1 MEEYIK
7 IKYYSKSMGESV
19 DIEEMHPQH
28 LSNAIHK
35 AVKGD
40 YPIMFEIHKTTIE
53 EVVWASADIN
63 PRQIV
68 E

>member
-7 IKYYSKSMGESV
+7 IKYYSESRGESV

-35 AVKGD
+35 AVRGD
-40 YPIMFEIHKTTIE
+40 KSIVFEIHKTTVE
-53 EVVWASADIN
+53 EVVWHRLN
-63 PRQIV
+63 N
-68 E
+68 